1 MDQKNGYDIIGE
13 ISVWYVEPKEVQ
25 TIKEE
30 TRFPAQKVTPK
41 EKTKNLLIILRPS
54 FNNNANAMTDE
65 WCIDHKGEWSKRIQK
80 LGGAT

>member
-13 ISVWYVEPKEVQ
+13 ISVWDVEPKEVQ

-30 TRFPAQKVTPK
+30 TRLPKRSHQKK
-41 EKTKNLLIILRPS
+41 KTKNLLIILRPS

-65 WCIDHKGEWSKRIQK
+65 WCIDHKGEWM
-80 LGGAT
+80 